1 MFNLEEFEHNQILYR
16 LVEKLNKY
24 IEKGKETKI
33 RNMIEDIGNLL
44 NQDDL
49 IVYST
54 YILSILAEEKPYLI
68 NESIYEKIEA
78 LIYSKDPK
86 IRINSLIILGFVMIS
101 KKVLTEKYLSFFI
114 QNIQDKNNDIR
125 ENIYFFLHRIFID
138 NPKLLSD
145 YTNEL
150 IDALRIESNNDNI
163 ILLLDFLDYC
173 NYFSF
178 EQLFDLREIGKLY
191 IGQHFDE
198 KESLLFKKLKHLIL
212 KLFPSL
218 NQEIFWADLN
228 NLLKIL
234 DGHILIKKYNYT
246 EINKK
251 SVILLK
257 DFIEQFKATKYIH
270 KKIYFYVK
278 LNGGS
283 NIFVYEIEK
292 DKLLE
297 VFQKNERISK
307 KDLIKLLSDAIDN
320 ESELRLFIE
329 TLIKLRY
336 IDGYYSLL
344 GFYYPYDS
352 IKSEML
358 IRIQKKG
365 VINLN
370 KFNYLP
376 HDFIKKIINTIE
388 KSTKL
393 ELLSGKNDTAFY
405 SLKKINEQINTEAAK
420 QNSIDLKAYRDR
432 LSEKDFIKLI
442 KNLPVDYL
450 TNFHRGTQWLTN
462 LGLLNIKKEIE
473 NSKILGYFSFEEVSK
488 KLKISK
494 LLLVELFDINVDK
507 RSGIFD
513 NIMENFYYS
522 KFINRKIDE
531 IKSISDADKK
541 EGEINR
547 LAQKLNI
554 EKSRILSKIDENVRL
569 IGEEIKKL
577 DEIKIN
583 EYLDKTGMQYD
594 QFIVFIEDLGINY
607 FKKGDLLILNERK
620 IEEAKK
626 DIKLML
632 VTKSK
637 SEDHISLTDFD
648 ITSSIIVDLLTEIVE
663 EKAIKGIFYNNNG
676 EIVFYTEK
684 GIRNL
689 MLENSL
695 MFSFNDFFY
704 GKELTDY
711 EIDIIRSI
719 FDDLIKSKILNGTF
733 NEETLSFFSS
743 EVVFA
748 QDYNVVLDEFEKI
761 VNNYIE
767 IFNIE
772 FQKIKSILIKVN
784 QTIFPQEIKMIQEVI
799 DNINRKYV
807 LWRSGIEA
815 FVRNANITLLKKQ
828 GYTLKRYKFMK
839 GSPMKNSEVKLFE
852 EDVEVLELIEKFNK
866 WVKLFNDL
874 EIKYG
879 NIIFYQKRVIQDP
892 EDKNNLVKLDELLD
906 ELHLKD

>member
-626 DIKLML
+626 DIKSML

-839 GSPMKNSEVKLFE
+839 SSPMKNSEVKLFE

>member
-33 RNMIEDIGNLL
+33 RNIIEDLGNLL

-49 IVYST
+49 IVSST
-54 YILSILAEEKPYLI
+54 YILSILAEEKPSLI
-68 NESIYEKIEA
+68 NESIYEKIEE
-78 LIYSKDPK
+78 LLYSKDPK
-86 IRINSLIILGFVMIS
+86 IRINSLIILGFVMFS
-101 KKVLTEKYLSFFI
+101 QKGLTEKYLSFFI

-173 NYFSF
+173 NHFNF

-191 IGQHFDE
+191 IAQHFDE

-228 NLLKIL
+228 NLLKII

-257 DFIEQFKATKYIH
+257 DFIDQFKATKYIH

-376 HDFIKKIINTIE
+376 HDFIKKIINAIE

-442 KNLPVDYL
+442 KNLPDDYL

-507 RSGIFD
+507 RTGIFD

-577 DEIKIN
+577 DEIKIT
-583 EYLDKTGMQYD
+583 EYLDKTGMKYD
-594 QFIVFIEDLGINY
+594 QFIVFIGDLGINY

-704 GKELTDY
+704 GKELNEY
-711 EIDIIRSI
+711 EINIIRSI
-719 FDDLIKSKILNGTF
+719 FNDLIKSKILNGTF

-839 GSPMKNSEVKLFE
+839 SSPMKNSEVKLFE
-852 EDVEVLELIEKFNK
+852 EDVEVVELIEKFNK